1 MSQDNEIRTKRPP
14 PGRGGARAKPIA
26 DRTARADAHKR
37 RGYAALCRAPSQC
50 KKLALSAVVEKFP
63 DAMCTLQGLQYK
75 KLALNTVGP

>member
-50 KKLALSAVVEKFP
+50 KKLALSAVVVIE
-63 DAMCTLQGLQYK
+63 
-75 KLALNTVGP
+75 